1 MLKRARLFLTAPLL
15 LGSLAPVV
23 PACTEPVATNV
34 ESTDGDGTSEGD
46 DPTTPEG
53 EDGDPDD
60 GPGEDDDAPDDDTD
74 DGTDDGD
81 DDDTGEPGPAVPAT
95 LIPVAFG
102 GLTAGDAAADTGEPT
117 LASARLGTSAVDPG
131 GEVTGQGHRMRVWLP
146 AVGAGEIGIAATV
159 QNGFGEPL
167 QGPAELDLRIRG
179 FDGPALVPSSELFS
193 EVVVAKIERGHLRAT
208 FPQAVASILADQPEL
223 WLTFALDGDE
233 LSPSVRMSPVAR
245 TVAADTFDAGGVR
258 ARDGV
263 RLPVEAREATAMVVS
278 GLYRPGD
285 LVEGLPD
292 PEKWTCTHR
301 ANVLGYPRTSGH
313 PVVMQQCKP
322 GLPAVSLWEGT
333 QTVAVATVGGMDFTA
348 VLETD
353 EWSHMI
359 HAPCEDDGVGGCLPR
374 VTVRRFEQSLSY
386 QCELYQMED
395 APRPTHS
402 WADGDWLDE
411 ITDPG
416 AADIQVHVLSTCT
429 YDLSWT
435 ADFGESDS

>member
-1 MLKRARLFLTAPLL
+1 MLKHARVFLTAPLL
-15 LGSLAPVV
+15 LGSLVPIV
-23 PACTEPVATNV
+23 PACTEPVATDGDP
-34 ESTDGDGTSEGD
+34 TDGDDASEGD
-46 DPTTPEG
+46 DPTMPDG

-60 GPGEDDDAPDDDTD
+60 GPGEDDEAPGDGTGDGTEDGEDEPDD
-74 DGTDDGD
+74 
-81 DDDTGEPGPAVPAT
+81 PGALVPTT

-102 GLTAGDAAADTGEPT
+102 GLMANDATPDAGEPT
-117 LASARLGTSAVDPG
+117 LANARLGTSAVDPG
-131 GEVTGQGHRMRVWLP
+131 GEVTGQSHRMRVWLP
-146 AVGAGEIGIAATV
+146 AIGAGEVGIAATV
-159 QNGFGEPL
+159 QDGFGEPL
-167 QGPAELDLRIRG
+167 QGPAELDLQIRG

-193 EVVVAKIERGHLRAT
+193 EVVVAKIEQGHLRAT
-208 FPQAVASILADQPEL
+208 FPLAVASILADQPEL
-223 WLTFALDGDE
+223 WLTFTLDGDD
-233 LSPSVRMSPVAR
+233 LSPSVRMSPVAH

-292 PEKWTCTHR
+292 PAKWTCTHR

-313 PVVMQQCKP
+313 PVVLQQCKP

-333 QTVAVATVGGMDFTA
+333 QTVAVATVGGMEFTS
-348 VLETD
+348 VLDTD

-359 HAPCEDDGVGGCLPR
+359 HAPCEDNGVEGCLPR
-374 VTVRRFEQSLSY
+374 ITVRRFEQSLSY
-386 QCELYQMED
+386 QCEPYQMED

-429 YDLSWT
+429 YDLSWST
-435 ADFGESDS
+435 DFGESDP